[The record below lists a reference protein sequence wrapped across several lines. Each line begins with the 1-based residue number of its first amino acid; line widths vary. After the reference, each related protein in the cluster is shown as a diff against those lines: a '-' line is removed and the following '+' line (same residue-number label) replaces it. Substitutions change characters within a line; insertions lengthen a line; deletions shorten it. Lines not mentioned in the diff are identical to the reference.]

1 MVGIDIGFGDVKA
14 VTDEV
19 RIKFPTAVA
28 YAKKGIADIGEE
40 EEYEFLGRKYFLGE
54 RALFSLDVFPTREVE
69 FLLKYAP
76 LLLYRSLKW
85 LDSPTPAEQI
95 AIGLP
100 LAYHHRRFEF
110 EKVIRRVIVNGEILE
125 HQRVEVFPQGVGI
138 LLDYRLNHEGEELE
152 ETREN
157 LLILDIGFNT
167 VDVVVAEKGRAIRD
181 ECGMLERAGVSRIC
195 QELASYLQRETTINL
210 TEQEAKD
217 VLLQRKLK
225 VYGQEKELSETIRTL
240 TENYMD
246 WIFQNL
252 KSRWGERLKRVDRL
266 IIAGGGAYYVGEYL
280 PEIYEAQTLI
290 PELPEFANARG
301 FLKGMKLKIR
311 QEAKE

>member
-1 MVGIDIGFGDVKA
+1 MIGIDIGFGDVKA
-14 VTDEV
+14 VTDDT

-40 EEYEFLGRKYFLGE
+40 EEYEFMGRKYLLGE

-85 LDSPTPAEQI
+85 LDSDSFTPVEQI

-110 EKVIRRVIVNGEILE
+110 GNSVRRVMVNGEIME
-125 HQRVEVFPQGVGI
+125 FQRVEVFPQGVGI
-138 LLDYRLNHEGEELE
+138 LLDYRLNQEGEELE
-152 ETREN
+152 ETRQN

-167 VDVVVAEKGRAIRD
+167 VDVVVAERGRAVRD
-181 ECGMLERAGVSRIC
+181 ECGMLERSGVSRIC
-195 QELASYLQRETTINL
+195 QDLSNHLQRETTINL

-252 KSRWGERLKRVDRL
+252 KSRWGERLKRVDKL
-266 IIAGGGAYYVGEYL
+266 IIAGGGAYYVRDYL
-280 PEIYEAQTLI
+280 PEIYEAQTVI

-311 QEAKE
+311 QEA